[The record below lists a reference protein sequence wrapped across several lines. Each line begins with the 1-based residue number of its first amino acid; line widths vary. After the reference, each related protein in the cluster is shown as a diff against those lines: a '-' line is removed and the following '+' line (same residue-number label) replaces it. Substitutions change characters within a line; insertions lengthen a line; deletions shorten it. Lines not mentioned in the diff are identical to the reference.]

1 MTRGEI
7 PKPGGKNPVAPTKLD
22 DAREKAIDLLSEC
35 FARDML
41 EVEDFERRV
50 GLAHAAGSM
59 AELGVAIQGLG
70 ADADAATAAGEES
83 RARPARRAPAA
94 TLSEVRATD
103 RAVAVF
109 GETRRT
115 GGWVPARSNTV
126 VAVMGSAV
134 IDLRDARLGPGPT
147 AFSVLAFMG
156 SVELI
161 VPPRLHVQ
169 CGGSAVFGSFEQRES
184 SPAPAAP
191 DDPVIRVDGVSFL
204 GSVEIEVRQAGE
216 SKREARRRRRLEK
229 KKRRKLRR

>member
-1 MTRGEI
+1 MTKGGMSKPRGA
-7 PKPGGKNPVAPTKLD
+7 NPVAAIKLD
-22 DAREKAIDLLSEC
+22 DAREQAIDLLSEC
-35 FARDML
+35 FARDVL

-59 AELGVAIQGLG
+59 AELGAAIEGLG
-70 ADADAATAAGEES
+70 NDADAATATRDES
-83 RARPARRAPAA
+83 HARPGRRAPAA

-134 IDLRDARLGPGPT
+134 IDLREARLGPGPT

-156 SVELI
+156 SVELV

-184 SPAPAAP
+184 GPAPAAA
-191 DDPVIRVDGVSFL
+191 DAPVIRVDGVSVL
-204 GSVEIEVRQAGE
+204 GSVEIEVRHAGE